1 MSPPTG
7 QAGLTL
13 QTYSDGGARGN
24 PGPSAIGVVLCDE
37 HGEVV
42 EEASR
47 TIGHRTNN
55 QAEYEAMLLALQIA
69 HQRKAKHLK
78 CHADS
83 ELLIYQLQGSY
94 RIKDLALKALAEKV
108 KSLASQ
114 FESITFKQ
122 LPREHAMIRRADKL
136 LNQTLDKAKREGTKK
151 GETVQKSSTGPGEFV
166 QEDLF

>member
-1 MSPPTG
+1 MSSM
-7 QAGLTL
+7 L
-13 QTYSDGGARGN
+13 QTFSDGGARGN
-24 PGPSAIGVVLCDE
+24 PGPAAIGVVLCDE
-37 HGEVV
+37 KGNVLQ
-42 EEASR
+42 EESR

-55 QAEYEAMLLALQIA
+55 QAGYEAMLLALQLA
-69 HQRKAKHLK
+69 LQRKARRLK

-83 ELLIYQLQGSY
+83 ELQIYQLQGVY
-94 RIKDLALKALAEKV
+94 RIKDVYLKALAEKV

-136 LNQTLDKAKREGTKK
+136 LNQTLDKAKREGIKK
-151 GETVQKSSTGPGEFV
+151 GDAAQKSPGRPGDFV